1 MITAHAGEMTYAATG
16 PGLGKTKTACHYAAS
31 TANAFMVT
39 IDPSIDSVTSLL
51 AEILRALG
59 NKQSGSPWKRQMFAL
74 VKTAMVGRRAVLLV
88 DEANGCTIEM
98 LELLRSLNDN
108 GGHPGGPRSEERRVG
123 KECVSTCR
131 SRWSPYH

>member
-88 DEANGCTIEM
+88 DEAKDRKST
-98 LELLRSLNDN
+98 RLN
-108 GGHPGGPRSEERRVG
+108 S
-123 KECVSTCR
+123 
-131 SRWSPYH
+131 SP

>member
-74 VKTAMVGRRAVLLV
+74 VKTAMVGRR
-88 DEANGCTIEM
+88 
-98 LELLRSLNDN
+98 
-108 GGHPGGPRSEERRVG
+108 SEERRVG
-123 KECVSTCR
+123 KECVGTCR
-131 SRWSPYH
+131 SRGSQCH